1 MINVVQRIIS
11 KVCARR
17 LAAIMERLTHPY
29 QIAFLKGRY
38 IHDGILALHEIIHEV
53 KVRHQRGVFIKL
65 DFQKAY
71 DRLDWAF
78 LRQVLQRQGV
88 DDCMIGWIMQIAMS
102 GNTAINI
109 NGEVGPY
116 FKPSCGVRQG
126 DPISPILFNAAVD
139 ALAEILEKAKN
150 SGHISRVVGH
160 LIPGVWGGVTH
171 LQYADDTMIM
181 VEGSDQDIIN
191 LKFLLLCFEAMSG
204 LKINF
209 DKSEVMVLG
218 YSGDDQQRIIDN
230 LNCRLAV
237 FPLNYLGMPVRDTR
251 MLIRDLDPIMG
262 QVKEK
267 SEPWQWE
274 VHL

>member
-1 MINVVQRIIS
+1 
-11 KVCARR
+11 
-17 LAAIMERLTHPY
+17 
-29 QIAFLKGRY
+29 
-38 IHDGILALHEIIHEV
+38 
-53 KVRHQRGVFIKL
+53 
-65 DFQKAY
+65 
-71 DRLDWAF
+71 
-78 LRQVLQRQGV
+78 
-88 DDCMIGWIMQIAMS
+88 
-102 GNTAINI
+102 
-109 NGEVGPY
+109 
-116 FKPSCGVRQG
+116 
-126 DPISPILFNAAVD
+126 
-139 ALAEILEKAKN
+139 
-150 SGHISRVVGH
+150 
-160 LIPGVWGGVTH
+160 
-171 LQYADDTMIM
+171 MIM